1 MGCKEYDE
9 IIDRAKTWLHAE
21 MEKGM
26 EACDGSC
33 VMNLSDVIKDMECAK
48 KDHLEAC
55 YYKTVIAAMNDG
67 DDGNESEW
75 PAGYNH
81 RHMANGQF
89 ASKGSGRYGYKPYL
103 GQMPYV
109 MDYMDDRSSSYHNYK
124 NARRNYTMSNNER
137 DRDEMDTNAMKYVN
151 EVMMNVKSMYDESDP
166 ELQRV
171 LMSNLKEAM
180 NEMTGTRNS

>member
-9 IIDRAKTWLHAE
+9 VIDRAKSWLRSE
-21 MEKGM
+21 MDKGM

-81 RHMANGQF
+81 RHMSNGQF
-89 ASKGSGRYGYKPYL
+89 ASKSSGRYGFKPYMD
-103 GQMPYV
+103 QMPYI
-109 MDYMDDRSSSYHNYK
+109 MDYMDDRSTYSNYK
-124 NARRNYTMSNNER
+124 NARRNYTVTNN
-137 DRDEMDTNAMKYVN
+137 DKYRDEMDTNALNYIDEIMT
-151 EVMMNVKSMYDESDP
+151 NVKSMYDESDP

-171 LMSNLKEAM
+171 LMNNLKEAVNRM
-180 NEMTGTRNS
+180 AGSKNS